1 MAAEVRPARPQVEG
15 TFVFLAI
22 GPFIGE
28 PVEHNI

>member
-1 MAAEVRPARPQVEG
+1 VAAEVRPARPQVKG

-28 PVEHNI
+28 PVVIL